1 MRGIILAGGAG
12 SRLDPLSKY
21 TSKQLLP
28 IYDKPLIYYPLTTLI
43 LAGVSEI
50 LVITTPKFK
59 SIFQEL
65 LGDGSQWGI
74 TIDFASQEKPEGIP
88 HGLILAEEF
97 LRSESF
103 AFILGDNL
111 FYGTGM
117 GRNLE
122 AFSEDSGAQIF
133 AREVPDPERFGVVE
147 LDKTGKVLSIEEKP
161 TVPKSKFAI
170 TGLYF
175 FDNKAVSIAKTLIKS
190 ARGEYEIVDLLQHY
204 LENNE
209 LRVKI
214 LPRGTAWLDTGT
226 FDSLNDASNFVRI
239 IQENQGFKIGDPGEA
254 SQFMGRKVK

>member
-1 MRGIILAGGAG
+1 MRGVILAGGAG

-43 LAGVSEI
+43 LAGVSEV
-50 LVITTPKFK
+50 LLITTPKFK
-59 SIFQEL
+59 SVFQDL

-74 TIDFASQEKPEGIP
+74 TIEFIAQEKPEGIP
-88 HGLILAEEF
+88 QGLILAEDF
-97 LRSESF
+97 LKNESF

-111 FYGTGM
+111 FYGTGL
-117 GRNLE
+117 GRTLQAYGEN
-122 AFSEDSGAQIF
+122 SGAQIF
-133 AREVPDPERFGVVE
+133 AREVSDPERFGVVE
-147 LDKTGKVLSIEEKP
+147 QDNSGKVLSIEEKP
-161 TVPKSKFAI
+161 SVPKSNFAI

-175 FDNKAVSIAKTLIKS
+175 FDNKAVSIAKTLTKGP
-190 ARGEYEIVDLLQHY
+190 RGEYEMVDLLRRY

-209 LRVKI
+209 LQVKI

-226 FDSLNDASNFVRI
+226 FESLNDASNFVRI

-254 SQFMGRKVK
+254 SKFMGRNVR